1 MKMEMKMTDAT
12 ENMVHE
18 ILTTVDLY
26 EKDWIGLPLATLEA
40 EIKKAFCNELNADI
54 DWSDVADEI
63 YQACAE
69 EENERTH
76 ADFFANDGMSR
87 GHGSLYDCGKADS
100 YYGRGRC
107 PHYWPNIGATGT
119 RCEDLTEKQIA
130 EYNAGYDYNDA
141 LGDFKNWG

>member
-1 MKMEMKMTDAT
+1 MTDAI

-76 ADFFANDGMSR
+76 ADFFANDGMGR
-87 GHGSLYDCGKADS
+87 GYGSLYDTGKADS
-100 YYGRGRC
+100 YYGRQQN
-107 PHYWPNIGATGT
+107 PHYYVNQNGVVSCIA
-119 RCEDLTEKQIA
+119 DLTEEQIA
-130 EYNAGYDYNDA
+130 EYVAGYDDNNA
-141 LGDFKNWG
+141 AGDFKDWG